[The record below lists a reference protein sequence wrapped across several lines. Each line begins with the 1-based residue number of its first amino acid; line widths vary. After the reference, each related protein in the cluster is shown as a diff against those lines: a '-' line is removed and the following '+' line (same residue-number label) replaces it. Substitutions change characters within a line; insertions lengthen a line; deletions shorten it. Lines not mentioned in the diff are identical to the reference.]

1 LKSSVRLVPAAIAA
15 ALLAACSGGN
25 GTTSLPQS
33 SVVPQAATAQQPASA
48 RTSQYSVVENGV
60 AIPGTHIMPSREN
73 TGVIAMAGS
82 RAGSTGNLIYGG
94 GPVQRNAKIYLVFWQ
109 FGSGDTYGEQSRV
122 TSFVQGLNASQWTSS
137 MNQYYDTTGNIA
149 NDEAYGGSWNDNTN
163 SIPSRPSQSAVA
175 AEASRAAA
183 HFGDYSVNAMYF
195 IALAKGHDPS
205 GFRTQ
210 WCAFHSTTTANGTT
224 IAYTD
229 FPYQTDAGASCGEN
243 SVNGGSA
250 GTLDGVTIV
259 GGHEIAE
266 GVTDPHPASGWVDA
280 SGSEIG
286 DKCAWTNLQNTSFST
301 GTFPTQPL
309 WSNSAGGCVQ

>member
-1 LKSSVRLVPAAIAA
+1 MPAAVAA
-15 ALLAACSGGN
+15 VLLAACSSGGN
-25 GTTSLPQS
+25 GATSIPQS
-33 SVVPQAATAQQPASA
+33 SLVPQGGSAQQAPAA
-48 RTSQYSVVENGV
+48 RTSQFNVVENGV
-60 AIPGTHIMPSREN
+60 AIPGTHIMPSRESGGI
-73 TGVIAMAGS
+73 TPFARSAG
-82 RAGSTGNLIYGG
+82 TNNLIYGG
-94 GPVQRNAKIYLVFWQ
+94 GPVQRNAKIYLVFWK
-109 FGSGDTYGEQSRV
+109 FGSTDTYGEQSRI
-122 TSFVQGLNASQWTSS
+122 TSFVQGLNGSQWTSN
-137 MNQYYDTTGNIA
+137 MTQYYDTTGNIA
-149 NDEAYGGSWNDNTN
+149 NDAAYGGSWSDNTN

-175 AEASRAAA
+175 AEAVRAAA

-195 IALAKGHDPS
+195 IALEKGHDPS

-210 WCAFHSTTTANGTT
+210 WCAFHSDTSASGHT

-250 GTLDGVTIV
+250 GILDGVTIV

-266 GVTDPHPASGWVDA
+266 GITDPNPSSGWVDA
-280 SGSEIG
+280 SGAENG

-309 WSNSAGGCVQ
+309 WSNSASGCVQ

>member
-1 LKSSVRLVPAAIAA
+1 MKFSSRLVPAAVAA

-25 GTTSLPQS
+25 GATPQS
-33 SVVPQAATAQQPASA
+33 SVVPQSGPTQQTPAA
-48 RTSQYSVVENGV
+48 RTNAFSLVENGV
-60 AIPGTHIMPSREN
+60 AIGGTHIMPSKEN
-73 TGVIAMAGS
+73 GGLISLARIKAAG
-82 RAGSTGNLIYGG
+82 TNNLNYGG
-94 GPVQRNAKIYLVFWQ
+94 GPVQRNAKVYLVFWK
-109 FGSGDTYGEQSRV
+109 FGSTDTYGEQNRI
-122 TSFVQGLNASQWTSS
+122 TSFVQGLNASQWTSTLT
-137 MNQYYDTTGNIA
+137 QYYDTTGNIA
-149 NDEAYGGSWNDNTN
+149 NDAAYGGSWNDNTN
-163 SIPSRPSQSAVA
+163 SIPSRPSQSSVA
-175 AEASRAAA
+175 AEAARAAA

-195 IALAKGHDPS
+195 IALEKGHDPS

-210 WCAFHSTTTANGTT
+210 WCAFHSATSANGQT

-229 FPYQTDAGASCGEN
+229 FPYQTDAGASCGQN

-266 GVTDPHPASGWVDA
+266 GITDPQPSSGWVDS

>member
-1 LKSSVRLVPAAIAA
+1 MKFSVRLVPAAIAA

-25 GTTSLPQS
+25 GTSVPQS
-33 SVVPQAATAQQPASA
+33 SVVPQGGPTQQTPASRVSA
-48 RTSQYSVVENGV
+48 FSVVENGI
-60 AIPGTHIMPSREN
+60 AISGTHIMASKEN
-73 TGVIAMAGS
+73 TGLLSMA
-82 RAGSTGNLIYGG
+82 RVKAAGTNNLLYGG

-109 FGSGDTYGEQSRV
+109 FGSNDPYGEQGRI
-122 TSFVQGLNASQWTSS
+122 TSFVQGLNGSQWTSN
-137 MNQYYDTTGNIA
+137 MTQYYDTTGNIA
-149 NDEAYGGSWNDNTN
+149 NDAAYGGSWNDNTN

-175 AEASRAAA
+175 AEAARAAA

-195 IALAKGHDPS
+195 IALEKGHDPS

-210 WCAFHSTTTANGTT
+210 WCAFHSDTSASGHV
-224 IAYTD
+224 ISYTD

-266 GVTDPHPASGWVDA
+266 GITDPQPSSGWVDA
-280 SGSEIG
+280 SGAENG
-286 DKCAWTNLQNTSFST
+286 DKCAWTGLKNTSFST